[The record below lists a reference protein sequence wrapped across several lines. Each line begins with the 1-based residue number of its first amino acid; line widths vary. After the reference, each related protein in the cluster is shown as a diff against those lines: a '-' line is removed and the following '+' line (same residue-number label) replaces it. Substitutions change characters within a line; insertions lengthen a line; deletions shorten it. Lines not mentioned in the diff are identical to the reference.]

1 MMTKLAIDGGT
12 PVRTAPFPAWP
23 VHGEE
28 EERLV
33 LEVVRSGKWGGTAG
47 RKMLSELE
55 TTFAAMHG
63 AKHAVTLVNGTL
75 GLTVALQS
83 VGVGPGDEVIMPPYT
98 FIATATSALLFGAIP
113 VFVDVE
119 PDTLLLNPELVEA
132 AITPRT
138 KAIVAVHL
146 AGLPADM
153 GRLKEIARR
162 RGLRLIEDAAQGVGA
177 SRAGEPV
184 GALGDVGSFSFQMGK
199 NVTAGEGGIVL
210 TNDDAVADMAWSL
223 ANVGRIRSGA
233 WYQHE
238 HIGWNLRMTE
248 LQAALAL
255 GQLSRFESQF
265 ARRERNA
272 ALLNEL
278 LAPIDGVSPARRPSE
293 VERHA
298 QHLYVFFL
306 DDALATPENKAE
318 AIRRLQAEGVPVA
331 AGYVSLNRNRA
342 VAADIRKWTG
352 ETRSYDCPVSERAS
366 DSRALWLHQN
376 VLLAEERD
384 MYDIRDAVRKVMAS
398 FA

>member
-1 MMTKLAIDGGT
+1 MNRLAIDGGT
-12 PVRTAPFPAWP
+12 PVRTAPFPTWP

-28 EERLV
+28 EERYV

-47 RKMLSELE
+47 KVKLLELE
-55 TTFAAMHG
+55 ETFAAMHG
-63 AKHAVTLVNGTL
+63 AKHAITTVNGTL
-75 GLTVALQS
+75 GLTVALQA

-98 FIATATSALLFGAIP
+98 FIATASSALMFGAIP

-119 PDTLLLNPELVEA
+119 PDTLLLDPEKAEA

-146 AGLPADM
+146 AGMPADM
-153 GRLKEIARR
+153 GRLREIAGR

-177 SRAGEPV
+177 KRGGLAV
-184 GALGDVGSFSFQMGK
+184 GAIGDIGSFSFQMGK
-199 NVTAGEGGIVL
+199 NVTAGEGGILL
-210 TNDDAVADMAWSL
+210 TNDDAVADLAWSL
-223 ANVGRIRSGA
+223 TNVGRVRSGA

-248 LQAALAL
+248 LQAAVAL
-255 GQLSRFESQF
+255 GQLSRFEPQF

-278 LAPIDGVSPARRPSE
+278 LAPIEGIRLVRRPADVSH
-293 VERHA
+293 HA

-306 DDALATPENKAE
+306 DDGIASESNKAE
-318 AIRRLQAEGVPVA
+318 ALRRLQAEGIPAA

-352 ETRSYDCPVSERAS
+352 GEGPTQVCPVSERAS
-366 DSRALWLHQN
+366 AERALWLHQN

-384 MYDIRDAVRKVMAS
+384 MYDIRDAVAKVVATLG
-398 FA
+398 